1 MIFLVDTN
9 ILVEAYRR
17 YYAFDLVPSFWDFL
31 ERNFE
36 SGNLVSIR
44 PVLDELKEGND
55 ALTEWAKDR
64 PQFFKDIAD
73 LATFQMMGEIADW
86 VKNQDYRQSA
96 VDEFLRIADYLLVA
110 YAAAHGLTVLTHE
123 LPSPDAKK
131 RVKIPDVCNA
141 FGIDYVDTFT
151 MMRLLDAQ
159 I

>member
-1 MIFLVDTN
+1 MFLVDTN

-31 ERNFE
+31 DRNFE
-36 SGNLVSIR
+36 AGNLVSIR

-73 LATFQMMGEIADW
+73 LATFQMMSEIADW
-86 VKNQDYRQSA
+86 VKEQDYRQSA

-110 YAAAHGLTVLTHE
+110 YVAAHGLTVLTHE
-123 LPSPDAKK
+123 LPSPESKK
-131 RVKIPDVCNA
+131 CVLIPDVCRA
-141 FGIDYVDTFT
+141 FGIDYADTFT
-151 MMRLLDAQ
+151 MMRALEFQL
-159 I
+159 